1 MKKIL
6 YFAVMALFLA
16 GMTACEKD
24 PDENGGGGN
33 NSGNGGNTGSG
44 PLVGTEW
51 VYSESESE
59 VEDGVTYMY
68 VIAATIKFTAA
79 SNGKMVIDMTGYV
92 NGAEAYTD
100 SEEDPFTYTYEGTA
114 TQGRGTMTGTDAETG
129 ESSSIP
135 FTIAG
140 NELTITEV
148 DEETG
153 ETETIVFTR
162 K

>member
-24 PDENGGGGN
+24 EPDNNGGNGGNGGGGV
-33 NSGNGGNTGSG
+33 TGG

-68 VIAATIKFTAA
+68 VVAATIKFTAA

-129 ESSSIP
+129 ESSSLP

-140 NELTITEV
+140 NELTMTGV
-148 DEETG
+148 DEDTG

>member
-24 PDENGGGGN
+24 EPDNNGGNGGNGGGGV
-33 NSGNGGNTGSG
+33 TGG

-51 VYSESESE
+51 VYSETETE
-59 VEDGVTYMY
+59 TEDGMTYSYVVDVT
-68 VIAATIKFTAA
+68 VKFTAA

-92 NGAEAYTD
+92 NGTQAYSD

-114 TQGRGTMTGTDAETG
+114 TQGRGTMTGTDAEG
-129 ESSSIP
+129 ESSTIP

-140 NELTITEV
+140 NELTMTVV
-148 DEETG
+148 DEDTG
-153 ETETIVFTR
+153 ETETKVFTR

>member
-16 GMTACEKD
+16 GMAACEKD
-24 PDENGGGGN
+24 EPDNNGGNGGNGGGGV
-33 NSGNGGNTGSG
+33 TGG

-68 VIAATIKFTAA
+68 VVAATIKFTAA

-129 ESSSIP
+129 ESSSLP

-140 NELTITEV
+140 NELTMTGV
-148 DEETG
+148 DEDTG

>member
-24 PDENGGGGN
+24 EPDNNGGNGGNGGGGV
-33 NSGNGGNTGSG
+33 TGG

-51 VYSESESE
+51 VYSETETE
-59 VEDGVTYMY
+59 TEDGMTYSYVVDVT
-68 VIAATIKFTAA
+68 VKFTSG

-129 ESSSIP
+129 ESSSLP

-140 NELTITEV
+140 NELTMTGV
-148 DEETG
+148 DEDTG

>member
-24 PDENGGGGN
+24 EPDNNGGNGGNGGGGV
-33 NSGNGGNTGSG
+33 TGG

-51 VYSESESE
+51 VYSETETE
-59 VEDGVTYMY
+59 TEDGMTYSYVVDVT
-68 VIAATIKFTAA
+68 VKFTAA

-92 NGAEAYTD
+92 NGTQAYSD

-114 TQGRGTMTGTDAETG
+114 TAGRGTMTGVDEDTG
-129 ESSSIP
+129 ETSTIP

-140 NELTITEV
+140 NELTMTVV
-148 DEETG
+148 DEDTG
-153 ETETIVFTR
+153 ETETKVFTR

>member
-24 PDENGGGGN
+24 EPDNNGGNGGNGGGGV
-33 NSGNGGNTGSG
+33 TGG

-51 VYSESESE
+51 VYSETETE
-59 VEDGVTYMY
+59 TEDGMTYSYVVDVT
-68 VIAATIKFTAA
+68 VKFTSG
-79 SNGKMVIDMTGYV
+79 SNGKMVINAVGYA
-92 NGAEAYTD
+92 NGTQMYTD
-100 SEEDPFTYTYEGTA
+100 SDEDPFTYTYEGTA

-129 ESSSIP
+129 ESSSLP

-140 NELTITEV
+140 NELTITGV

>member
-24 PDENGGGGN
+24 EPDNNGGNGGNGGGGV
-33 NSGNGGNTGSG
+33 TGG

-51 VYSESESE
+51 VYSETETE
-59 VEDGVTYMY
+59 TEDGMTYSYVVDVT
-68 VIAATIKFTAA
+68 VKFT
-79 SNGKMVIDMTGYV
+79 SGTNGALVIDMTGYV
-92 NGAEAYTD
+92 NGTQAYSD

-114 TQGRGTMTGTDAETG
+114 TAGRGTMTGTDAETG
-129 ESSSIP
+129 ESSSLP

-140 NELTITEV
+140 NELTMTGV
-148 DEETG
+148 DEDTG